1 MSDSLSQEEIDK
13 LMKGENGSS
22 TSDKPAADEQS
33 EEKKA
38 ATDQSDKS
46 AAAKDGDKSKY
57 DEKTKQDIIGEV
69 GNISMS
75 QAATTLSSIL
85 NHRVTIT
92 TPKVSRIYFKDLIS
106 GISTPKVATK
116 VGFKEGLIG
125 TNLMLLKVKDAIII
139 ADLMMGG
146 NGEPK
151 SQDFTEIELSAV
163 SEAMNQMIGSSATA
177 MATMINRKVDILPPD
192 VKVWREP
199 DNVQYENIG
208 GDQKIYE
215 ISFSL
220 NVEGLIKSEIMQI
233 FTEDMVADIANA
245 VMSDKATVIK
255 GHDKDEADQAAK
267 NNSNQ
272 TANAEQSTTEN
283 NQAASTAQA
292 TAGTNQAAGNTQ
304 ATAAK
309 PKQTVEVSK
318 PEFQQLADE
327 KVPQGDNLDLIM
339 DVPLNLSVVL
349 GRAEKSVRDI
359 LSFNSGSVIELN
371 HLTDEPLEILLN
383 GKLIATGE
391 VVVINENFGIRI
403 TNIVSQRQRIDHM
416 G

>member
-13 LMKGENGSS
+13 LMKGNNESAA
-22 TSDKPAADEQS
+22 SDKPAEGKSA
-33 EEKKA
+33 EEKKT
-38 ATDQSDKS
+38 ATNEKK
-46 AAAKDGDKSKY
+46 APATEIESKY
-57 DEKTKQDIIGEV
+57 DEQTKQDIIGEV
-69 GNISMS
+69 SNISMS

-92 TPKVSRIYFKDLIS
+92 TPKVSRVYFKDLIS
-106 GISTPKVATK
+106 DIATPKVAMT

-125 TNLMLLKVKDAIII
+125 TNLMLLQVKDAVVI

-192 VKVWREP
+192 VNVWREP
-199 DNVQYENIG
+199 DNIHYKNIG
-208 GDQKIYE
+208 GDQKIYK

-233 FTEDMVADIANA
+233 FTEDMVEDIADA
-245 VMSDKATVIK
+245 MMADKATVVKERDTDKEKGNAPDADKVQITQPQPQSQQPKIK
-255 GHDKDEADQAAK
+255 PDQ
-267 NNSNQ
+267 Q
-272 TANAEQSTTEN
+272 TTTAPRPS
-283 NQAASTAQA
+283 QLA
-292 TAGTNQAAGNTQ
+292 
-304 ATAAK
+304 
-309 PKQTVEVSK
+309 PKSKKTVEVSQ
-318 PEFQQLADE
+318 PEFQQLSGE

-359 LSFNSGSVIELN
+359 LNFNSGSVIELN
-371 HLTDEPLEILLN
+371 RLTDEPLEILLN

>member
-13 LMKGENGSS
+13 LMKGNNESAA
-22 TSDKPAADEQS
+22 SDKPAEGKSA
-33 EEKKA
+33 EEKKT
-38 ATDQSDKS
+38 ATSEKK
-46 AAAKDGDKSKY
+46 APATEIESKY
-57 DEKTKQDIIGEV
+57 DEQTKQDIIGEV

-92 TPKVSRIYFKDLIS
+92 TPKVSRVYFKDLIS
-106 GISTPKVATK
+106 DIATPKVAMT

-125 TNLMLLKVKDAIII
+125 TNLMLLQVKDANVI

-146 NGEPK
+146 DGEPK
-151 SQDFTEIELSAV
+151 SQDFTEVELSAV

-199 DNVQYENIG
+199 DNIHYDNIG
-208 GDQKIYE
+208 GNQKIYKV
-215 ISFSL
+215 SFSL

-233 FTEDMVADIANA
+233 FTEDMVEDIADA
-245 VMSDKATVIK
+245 MMADKATVVK
-255 GHDKDEADQAAK
+255 DHDTGEKKQPAPTATKVQSQPQPQQPQPDQ
-267 NNSNQ
+267 Q
-272 TANAEQSTTEN
+272 TA
-283 NQAASTAQA
+283 TAPRPSQIA
-292 TAGTNQAAGNTQ
+292 P
-304 ATAAK
+304 K
-309 PKQTVEVSK
+309 PKQTVEVSQ
-318 PEFQQLADE
+318 PEFQQLSGE

-359 LSFNSGSVIELN
+359 LSFNSGSVVELN
-371 HLTDEPLEILLN
+371 RLTDEPLEILLN

-416 G
+416 S

>member
-13 LMKGENGSS
+13 LMKGNNESVA
-22 TSDKPAADEQS
+22 SDKPA
-33 EEKKA
+33 EEKSAEEKQAPTGEEKA
-38 ATDQSDKS
+38 PATEIE
-46 AAAKDGDKSKY
+46 SKY
-57 DEKTKQDIIGEV
+57 DEQTKQDIIGEV

-92 TPKVSRIYFKDLIS
+92 TPKVSRVYFKDLIS
-106 GISTPKVATK
+106 DIATPKVAMT

-125 TNLMLLKVKDAIII
+125 TNLMLLQVKDANVI

-151 SQDFTEIELSAV
+151 SQDFTEVELSAV

-199 DNVQYENIG
+199 DNIHYDNIG
-208 GDQKIYE
+208 GDQKIYK

-220 NVEGLIKSEIMQI
+220 NVEDLIKSEIMQI
-233 FTEDMVADIANA
+233 FTEDMVEDIADA
-245 VMSDKATVIK
+245 MMADKATVVK
-255 GHDKDEADQAAK
+255 EHDNDEKKQAAP
-267 NNSNQ
+267 
-272 TANAEQSTTEN
+272 TANKVQPQSQQPKIQPDQQTT
-283 NQAASTAQA
+283 TAPRPSQLA
-292 TAGTNQAAGNTQ
+292 P
-304 ATAAK
+304 K
-309 PKQTVEVSK
+309 SKQTVEVSQ
-318 PEFQQLADE
+318 PEFQQLSGE

-359 LSFNSGSVIELN
+359 LSFNSGSVVELN
-371 HLTDEPLEILLN
+371 RLTDEPLEILLN

>member
-13 LMKGENGSS
+13 LMKGNNESA
-22 TSDKPAADEQS
+22 TSDKPA
-33 EEKKA
+33 EEKSAEEKQA
-38 ATDQSDKS
+38 ATSEKKVS
-46 AAAKDGDKSKY
+46 ATEIESKY
-57 DEKTKQDIIGEV
+57 DEQTKQDIIGEV

-92 TPKVSRIYFKDLIS
+92 TPKVSRVYFKELIS
-106 GISTPKVATK
+106 DIATPKVAMT

-125 TNLMLLKVKDAIII
+125 TNLMLLQVKDANVI

-146 NGEPK
+146 DGEPK
-151 SQDFTEIELSAV
+151 SQDFTEVELSAL
-163 SEAMNQMIGSSATA
+163 SEAMNQMIGSAATA

-199 DNVQYENIG
+199 DNIQYENIG
-208 GDQKIYE
+208 GDQKIYKV
-215 ISFSL
+215 SFSL

-233 FTEDMVADIANA
+233 FTEDMVEDIADA
-245 VMSDKATVIK
+245 MMADKATVVK
-255 GHDKDEADQAAK
+255 EHETNEKK
-267 NNSNQ
+267 
-272 TANAEQSTTEN
+272 QS
-283 NQAASTAQA
+283 ASSTADKVQPQSQQPKIKPDQQTT
-292 TAGTNQAAGNTQ
+292 TAPRPSQLAP
-304 ATAAK
+304 K
-309 PKQTVEVSK
+309 SKQTVEVSQ
-318 PEFQQLADE
+318 PEFQQLSGE

-359 LSFNSGSVIELN
+359 LNFNSGSVIELDR
-371 HLTDEPLEILLN
+371 LTDEPLEILLN

>member
-13 LMKGENGSS
+13 LMKGNNESAA
-22 TSDKPAADEQS
+22 SDKPAEGKSA
-33 EEKKA
+33 EEKKT
-38 ATDQSDKS
+38 ATSEKK
-46 AAAKDGDKSKY
+46 APATEIESKY
-57 DEKTKQDIIGEV
+57 DEQTKQDIIGEV

-92 TPKVSRIYFKDLIS
+92 TPKVSRVYFKDLIS
-106 GISTPKVATK
+106 DIATPKVAMT

-125 TNLMLLKVKDAIII
+125 TNLMLLQVKDANVI

-146 NGEPK
+146 DGEPK
-151 SQDFTEIELSAV
+151 SQDFTEVELSAV

-199 DNVQYENIG
+199 DNIHYDNIG
-208 GDQKIYE
+208 GNQKIYKV
-215 ISFSL
+215 SFSL

-233 FTEDMVADIANA
+233 FTEDMVEDIADA
-245 VMSDKATVIK
+245 MMADKATVVK
-255 GHDKDEADQAAK
+255 DHDTGEKKQPAPTATKVQSQPQPQQPQPDQ
-267 NNSNQ
+267 Q
-272 TANAEQSTTEN
+272 TA
-283 NQAASTAQA
+283 TAPRPSQLA
-292 TAGTNQAAGNTQ
+292 P
-304 ATAAK
+304 K
-309 PKQTVEVSK
+309 PEQTVEVSQ
-318 PEFQQLADE
+318 PEFQQLSGE

-359 LSFNSGSVIELN
+359 LSFNSGSVVELN
-371 HLTDEPLEILLN
+371 RLTDEPLEILLN

-416 G
+416 S

>member
-13 LMKGENGSS
+13 LMHGNGNDQTTSS
-22 TSDKPAADEQS
+22 K
-33 EEKKA
+33 EEA
-38 ATDQSDKS
+38 ATAAQKPEATGKENAQSATAQSNLK
-46 AAAKDGDKSKY
+46 

-92 TPKVSRIYFKDLIS
+92 TPHVTKVYFKDLIA
-106 GISTPKVATK
+106 GITTPKVAMT
-116 VGFKEGLIG
+116 VAFKEGLVG

-146 NGEPK
+146 KGEPK
-151 SQDFTEIELSAV
+151 SDQFTEIELSAV
-163 SEAMNQMIGSSATA
+163 SEAMNQMIGSAATA

-192 VKVWREP
+192 VKVWKEP
-199 DNVQYENIG
+199 QNITYDNIDN
-208 GDQKIYE
+208 DQQIYQ

-220 NVEGLIKSEIMQI
+220 DVEGSIHSEIMQI
-233 FTEDMVADIANA
+233 FTEDMVEDIVSSMMA
-245 VMSDKATVIK
+245 DKAEVVK
-255 GHDKDEADQAAK
+255 RDQSQTPAK
-267 NNSNQ
+267 PI
-272 TANAEQSTTEN
+272 EQASQPT
-283 NQAASTAQA
+283 QAASNSVTQNNSSNSKSNKAIIKEQTADTSNQQA
-292 TAGTNQAAGNTQ
+292 N
-304 ATAAK
+304 
-309 PKQTVEVSK
+309 VDISK
-318 PEFQQLADE
+318 PEFQTLKEE
-327 KVPQGDNLDLIM
+327 KVEKGDNLDLIL

-349 GRAEKSVRDI
+349 GRTEKTVRDI
-359 LSFNSGSVIELN
+359 LSFNSGSVIELDR
-371 HLTDEPLEILLN
+371 LTDEPLDILLN

>member
-13 LMKGENGSS
+13 LMKGNNESVA
-22 TSDKPAADEQS
+22 SDKPA
-33 EEKKA
+33 EEKSAEEKQA
-38 ATDQSDKS
+38 PTGEEKVPATEIE
-46 AAAKDGDKSKY
+46 SKY
-57 DEKTKQDIIGEV
+57 DEQTKQDIIGEV

-92 TPKVSRIYFKDLIS
+92 TPKVSRVYFKDLIS
-106 GISTPKVATK
+106 DIATPKVAMT

-125 TNLMLLKVKDAIII
+125 TNLMLLQVKDANVI

-151 SQDFTEIELSAV
+151 SQDFTEVELSAV

-199 DNVQYENIG
+199 DNIHYDNIG
-208 GDQKIYE
+208 GDQKIYK

-220 NVEGLIKSEIMQI
+220 NVEDLIKSEIMQI
-233 FTEDMVADIANA
+233 FTEDMVEDIADA
-245 VMSDKATVIK
+245 MMADKATVVK
-255 GHDKDEADQAAK
+255 EHDNDEKKQAAP
-267 NNSNQ
+267 
-272 TANAEQSTTEN
+272 TANKVQPQSQQPKIQPDQQTT
-283 NQAASTAQA
+283 TAPRPSQLA
-292 TAGTNQAAGNTQ
+292 P
-304 ATAAK
+304 K
-309 PKQTVEVSK
+309 SKQTVEVSQ
-318 PEFQQLADE
+318 PEFQQLSGE

-359 LSFNSGSVIELN
+359 LSFNSGSVVELN
-371 HLTDEPLEILLN
+371 RLTDEPLEILLN

>member
-13 LMKGENGSS
+13 LMKGNNESAA
-22 TSDKPAADEQS
+22 SDKPAEGKSA
-33 EEKKA
+33 EEKKT
-38 ATDQSDKS
+38 ATNEKK
-46 AAAKDGDKSKY
+46 APATEIESKY
-57 DEKTKQDIIGEV
+57 DEQTKQDIIGEV

-92 TPKVSRIYFKDLIS
+92 TPKVSRVYFKDLIS
-106 GISTPKVATK
+106 DIATPKVAMT

-125 TNLMLLKVKDAIII
+125 TNLMLLQVKDANVI

-146 NGEPK
+146 DGEPK
-151 SQDFTEIELSAV
+151 SQDFTEVELSAV

-199 DNVQYENIG
+199 DNIQYDNIG
-208 GDQKIYE
+208 GNQKIYKV
-215 ISFSL
+215 SFSL

-233 FTEDMVADIANA
+233 FTEDMVEDIADA
-245 VMSDKATVIK
+245 MMADKATVVK
-255 GHDKDEADQAAK
+255 EHDTDEEKQPAP
-267 NNSNQ
+267 
-272 TANAEQSTTEN
+272 TANKVQPQPQQPKPQPDQQTTT
-283 NQAASTAQA
+283 ASRPSQLAP
-292 TAGTNQAAGNTQ
+292 
-304 ATAAK
+304 K
-309 PKQTVEVSK
+309 PKQTVEVSQ
-318 PEFQQLADE
+318 PEFQQLSGE

-359 LSFNSGSVIELN
+359 LSFNSGSVVELN
-371 HLTDEPLEILLN
+371 RLTDEPLEILLN

-416 G
+416 S

>member
-13 LMKGENGSS
+13 LMKGNNESAA
-22 TSDKPAADEQS
+22 SDKPAEGKSA
-33 EEKKA
+33 EEKKT
-38 ATDQSDKS
+38 ATSEKK
-46 AAAKDGDKSKY
+46 APATEIESKY
-57 DEKTKQDIIGEV
+57 DEQTKQDIIGEV

-92 TPKVSRIYFKDLIS
+92 TPKVSRVYFKDLIS
-106 GISTPKVATK
+106 DIATPKVAMT

-125 TNLMLLKVKDAIII
+125 TNLMLLQVKDANVI

-146 NGEPK
+146 DGEPK
-151 SQDFTEIELSAV
+151 SQDFTEVELSAV

-199 DNVQYENIG
+199 DNIHYDNIG
-208 GDQKIYE
+208 GNQKIYKV
-215 ISFSL
+215 SFSL

-233 FTEDMVADIANA
+233 FTEDMVEDIADA
-245 VMSDKATVIK
+245 MMADKATVVK
-255 GHDKDEADQAAK
+255 DHDTGEKKQPAPTATKVQSQPQPQQPQPDQ
-267 NNSNQ
+267 Q
-272 TANAEQSTTEN
+272 TA
-283 NQAASTAQA
+283 TAPRPSQLA
-292 TAGTNQAAGNTQ
+292 P
-304 ATAAK
+304 K
-309 PKQTVEVSK
+309 PKQTVEVSQ
-318 PEFQQLADE
+318 PEFQQLSGE

-359 LSFNSGSVIELN
+359 LSFNSGSVVELN
-371 HLTDEPLEILLN
+371 RLTDEPLEILLN

-416 G
+416 S

>member
-233 FTEDMVADIANA
+233 FTEDMVDDIANA
-245 VMSDKATVIK
+245 VMSDKATVVK
-255 GHDKDEADQAAK
+255 GHDDDQAAK

-272 TANAEQSTTEN
+272 TADAGQQTTEN
-283 NQAASTAQA
+283 NQAASTAQT
-292 TAGTNQAAGNTQ
+292 TAGTNQATGNTQ

>member
-13 LMKGENGSS
+13 LMKGNNESAA
-22 TSDKPAADEQS
+22 SDKPAEEKSA
-33 EEKKA
+33 EEKKT
-38 ATDQSDKS
+38 ATSEKK
-46 AAAKDGDKSKY
+46 APTAEIESKY
-57 DEKTKQDIIGEV
+57 DEQTKQDIIGEV

-92 TPKVSRIYFKDLIS
+92 TPKVSRVYFKDLIS
-106 GISTPKVATK
+106 DIATPKVAMT

-125 TNLMLLKVKDAIII
+125 TNLMLLQVKDANVI

-146 NGEPK
+146 DGEPK
-151 SQDFTEIELSAV
+151 SQDFTEVELSAV

-199 DNVQYENIG
+199 DNIHYDNIG
-208 GDQKIYE
+208 GDQKIYK

-233 FTEDMVADIANA
+233 FTEDMVEDIADA
-245 VMSDKATVIK
+245 MMADKATVVK
-255 GHDKDEADQAAK
+255 EHDTDEEKQLAPTTNKPQQPKSQPDQ
-267 NNSNQ
+267 Q
-272 TANAEQSTTEN
+272 TT
-283 NQAASTAQA
+283 ASRPSQIAP
-292 TAGTNQAAGNTQ
+292 
-304 ATAAK
+304 K
-309 PKQTVEVSK
+309 PKQTVEVSQ
-318 PEFQQLADE
+318 PEFQQLSGE
-327 KVPQGDNLDLIM
+327 KVPKGDNLDLIM

-359 LSFNSGSVIELN
+359 LSFNSGSVVELN
-371 HLTDEPLEILLN
+371 RLTDEPLEILLN

-416 G
+416 S

>member
-208 GDQKIYE
+208 GDQK
-215 ISFSL
+215 
-220 NVEGLIKSEIMQI
+220 
-233 FTEDMVADIANA
+233 
-245 VMSDKATVIK
+245 
-255 GHDKDEADQAAK
+255 
-267 NNSNQ
+267 
-272 TANAEQSTTEN
+272 
-283 NQAASTAQA
+283 
-292 TAGTNQAAGNTQ
+292 
-304 ATAAK
+304 
-309 PKQTVEVSK
+309 
-318 PEFQQLADE
+318 
-327 KVPQGDNLDLIM
+327 
-339 DVPLNLSVVL
+339 
-349 GRAEKSVRDI
+349 
-359 LSFNSGSVIELN
+359 
-371 HLTDEPLEILLN
+371 
-383 GKLIATGE
+383 
-391 VVVINENFGIRI
+391 
-403 TNIVSQRQRIDHM
+403 
-416 G
+416 

>member
-13 LMKGENGSS
+13 LMKGNNESAA
-22 TSDKPAADEQS
+22 SDKPAEGKSA
-33 EEKKA
+33 EEKKT
-38 ATDQSDKS
+38 ATNEKK
-46 AAAKDGDKSKY
+46 APATEIESKY
-57 DEKTKQDIIGEV
+57 DEQTKQDIIGEV

-92 TPKVSRIYFKDLIS
+92 TPKVSRVYFKDLIS
-106 GISTPKVATK
+106 DIATPKVAMT

-125 TNLMLLKVKDAIII
+125 TNLMLLQVKDANVI

-151 SQDFTEIELSAV
+151 SQDFTEVELSAV

-199 DNVQYENIG
+199 DNIQYDNIG
-208 GDQKIYE
+208 GNQKIYKV
-215 ISFSL
+215 SFSL

-233 FTEDMVADIANA
+233 FTEDMVEDIADA
-245 VMSDKATVIK
+245 MMADKATVVK
-255 GHDKDEADQAAK
+255 EHDTDEEKQPAP
-267 NNSNQ
+267 
-272 TANAEQSTTEN
+272 TANKVQPQPQQPKPQPDQQTTT
-283 NQAASTAQA
+283 ASRPSQLAP
-292 TAGTNQAAGNTQ
+292 
-304 ATAAK
+304 K
-309 PKQTVEVSK
+309 PKQTVEVSQ
-318 PEFQQLADE
+318 PEFQQLSGE

-359 LSFNSGSVIELN
+359 LSFNSGSVVELN
-371 HLTDEPLEILLN
+371 RLTDEPLEILLN

-416 G
+416 S